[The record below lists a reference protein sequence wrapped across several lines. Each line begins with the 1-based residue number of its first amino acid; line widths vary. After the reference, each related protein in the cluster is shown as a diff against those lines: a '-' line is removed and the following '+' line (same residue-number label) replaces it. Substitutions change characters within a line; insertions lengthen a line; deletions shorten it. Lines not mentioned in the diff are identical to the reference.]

1 MPPTDGAPQWTDR
14 NFRRSLGIAHLQIH
28 DWTTGHADL
37 HWANV
42 THAPLVVLDWEGW
55 GLLPVGYDLGFLHA
69 CALTAPATAA
79 RLRQELPRF

>member
-1 MPPTDGAPQWTDR
+1 MMRHRQQWLDR
-14 NFRRSLGIAHLQIH
+14 YFRRFLGTTSLQIH

-55 GLLPVGYDLGFLHA
+55 SLLPVRYDLGLLHA
-69 CALTAPATAA
+69 YTPTAPATAA
-79 RLRQELPRF
+79 RLRQE